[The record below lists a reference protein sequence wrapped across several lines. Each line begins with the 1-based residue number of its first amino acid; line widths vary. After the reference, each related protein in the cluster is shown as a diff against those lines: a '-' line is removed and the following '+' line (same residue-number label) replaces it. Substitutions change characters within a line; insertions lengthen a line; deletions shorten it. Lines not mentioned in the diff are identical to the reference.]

1 MSMTDFG
8 FMLARTAPVFNYSPR
23 DLKGRATMIA
33 RALKSPEAVAA
44 IREAPGDST
53 LARTLEDR
61 PQMIG
66 AFSWPFMCAAWEP
79 EERWAR
85 IVNHC
90 AAVDQMAPV
99 YRMRVPECAAI
110 ADFSDIEPGLS
121 IVLDRP
127 KWFMREGLLTL
138 NMFLGDFRAF
148 SLSFSFFTEADASLT
163 AYVGAIQG
171 RNRDNILDAY
181 RRLTKSFFGLRPRDF
196 LFETF
201 RALCRHAGAARIL
214 AVSDASR
221 HHRHPYFKAEK
232 VDYTTNYDEA
242 WADRGGVRTA
252 DTHWEIDISPARKDL
267 SEVKPNKRSMYRK
280 RFEFLDALDQRIT
293 DGLEKAQPV
302 AATADGDL

>member
-1 MSMTDFG
+1 MSMADFG

-23 DLKGRATMIA
+23 DLKGRAMMIA
-33 RALKSPEAVAA
+33 RALKSPEAITA
-44 IREAPGDST
+44 IRQAPAGST
-53 LARTLEDR
+53 LAKTLEDR
-61 PQMIG
+61 PRMIG

-90 AAVDQMAPV
+90 ARVDKMTPV
-99 YRMRVPECAAI
+99 YRMRIRECAAI

-148 SLSFSFFTEADASLT
+148 SLSFSFFTEADGSLT

-171 RNRDNILDAY
+171 RNRDDILDTY
-181 RRLTKSFFGLRPRDF
+181 RRLTKSLFGLRPRDF
-196 LFETF
+196 LFEAF

-214 AVSDASR
+214 AVSEASR

-242 WADRGGVRTA
+242 WADRGGVRIA
-252 DTHWEIDISPARKDL
+252 DAHWEIEISPARKDL
-267 SEVKPNKRSMYRK
+267 SAVKPNKRSMYRK
-280 RFEFLDALDQRIT
+280 RFEFLDALDQRIRG
-293 DGLEKAQPV
+293 GLDTARPV
-302 AATADGDL
+302 PVTSSGDI